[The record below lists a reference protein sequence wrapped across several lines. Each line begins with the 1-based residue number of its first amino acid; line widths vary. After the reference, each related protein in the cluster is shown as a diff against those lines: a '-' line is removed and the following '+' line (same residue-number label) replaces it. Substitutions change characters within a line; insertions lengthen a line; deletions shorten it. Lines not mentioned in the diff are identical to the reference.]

1 MSAAQ
6 ILTVAAAPLGDDDPA
21 GRLVARAL
29 LAEGVPVA
37 ARQIV
42 DEDQAA
48 LEQVLGGALGGG
60 GLVVVLA
67 APGGSA
73 GDVVR
78 RALARLTG
86 ARLVL
91 NEKLLAALEK
101 DFTRRGQAMPHR
113 LDRLGLLPQGAEP
126 WLASSGEPG
135 WALEA
140 RGAVVVVLPLGSAHL
155 AELVTERLGPLAR
168 GRLAAGEASV
178 LRTLLTTGLSPAEAE
193 ERLGAWLG
201 KPGPVAVS
209 AVVADGD
216 VRVRL
221 LARGPSRQSAVEA
234 LEPVEAAVRAA
245 LGLDCYGSDEDTL
258 EAAVGRL
265 LVERALTV
273 SVAESC
279 TGGLLGHR
287 LTGISGSSRYFE
299 RGVIVYSNG
308 AKEELL
314 GVPASLIAGHG
325 AVSAPVAR
333 AMVEGIRRV
342 SGSACGLAVT
352 GIAGP
357 EGGTAAKP
365 VGTVFI
371 AAAAPSG
378 VEVRHFV
385 FPGGRDAVKWRSAQS
400 ALDMLRR
407 ALARSP
413 APGNAPQPAG

>member
-1 MSAAQ
+1 MSAARV
-6 ILTVAAAPLGDDDPA
+6 LTVASAPLGDDDPA

-140 RGAVVVVLPLGSAHL
+140 R
-155 AELVTERLGPLAR
+155 
-168 GRLAAGEASV
+168 
-178 LRTLLTTGLSPAEAE
+178 
-193 ERLGAWLG
+193 
-201 KPGPVAVS
+201 
-209 AVVADGD
+209 
-216 VRVRL
+216 
-221 LARGPSRQSAVEA
+221 
-234 LEPVEAAVRAA
+234 
-245 LGLDCYGSDEDTL
+245 
-258 EAAVGRL
+258 
-265 LVERALTV
+265 
-273 SVAESC
+273 
-279 TGGLLGHR
+279 
-287 LTGISGSSRYFE
+287 
-299 RGVIVYSNG
+299 
-308 AKEELL
+308 
-314 GVPASLIAGHG
+314 
-325 AVSAPVAR
+325 
-333 AMVEGIRRV
+333 
-342 SGSACGLAVT
+342 
-352 GIAGP
+352 
-357 EGGTAAKP
+357 
-365 VGTVFI
+365 
-371 AAAAPSG
+371 
-378 VEVRHFV
+378 
-385 FPGGRDAVKWRSAQS
+385 
-400 ALDMLRR
+400 
-407 ALARSP
+407 
-413 APGNAPQPAG
+413 